1 MKTWA
6 REMKPEKATHC
17 KEIRKILKE
26 ALHDHKDLNLDVESG
41 SKHAK
46 LTDGAYSL
54 AIPSSPS
61 DRKSVKNFEKELTEF
76 IKKLRE
82 NRITHEAHE

>member
-1 MKTWA
+1 
-6 REMKPEKATHC
+6 MKPEKTTHS

-26 ALHDHKDLNLDVESG
+26 ALHHNKDLNLYLKSG

-46 LTDGAYSL
+46 LTSGAHSL
-54 AIPSSPS
+54 TILSSPS

-76 IKKLRE
+76 IKKLKE
-82 NRITHEAHE
+82 NRITHEAHG

>member
-1 MKTWA
+1 MN
-6 REMKPEKATHC
+6 PEKATHS

-26 ALHDHKDLNLDVESG
+26 ALHDNKDLNLYLEPG

-54 AIPSSPS
+54 TILSSPS

-76 IKKLRE
+76 IKKIRG
-82 NRITHEAHE
+82 NRITHGACE

>member
-1 MKTWA
+1 MN
-6 REMKPEKATHC
+6 PEKATHS

-26 ALHDHKDLNLDVESG
+26 ALHDNKDLNLYYLEPG

-46 LTDGAYSL
+46 LTSGANHL
-54 AIPSSPS
+54 TIPSSPS

-76 IKKLRE
+76 IKKLRG
-82 NRITHEAHE
+82 NRITHGACE

>member
-1 MKTWA
+1 
-6 REMKPEKATHC
+6 MKPEEATHS

-26 ALHDHKDLNLDVESG
+26 ALHDNKDLNLYLGLG

-46 LTDGAYSL
+46 LTGGVHHL
-54 AIPSSPS
+54 TIPSSPS
-61 DRKSVKNFEKELTEF
+61 GRKSVKNFEKELTEF

-82 NRITHEAHE
+82 NRIVHEAHG

>member
-1 MKTWA
+1 MN
-6 REMKPEKATHC
+6 PEKATHC

-26 ALHDHKDLNLDVESG
+26 VLHDNKDLNLYLGSG

-46 LTDGAYSL
+46 LTGGAYSL
-54 AIPSSPS
+54 TILSSPS

-76 IKKLRE
+76 IKRLRE

>member
-1 MKTWA
+1 MN
-6 REMKPEKATHC
+6 PEEATHS
-17 KEIRKILKE
+17 KEIRRILKK
-26 ALHDHKDLNLDVESG
+26 ALHGNKDLNLYLEPG

-54 AIPSSPS
+54 TIPSSPS

-76 IKKLRE
+76 VKRLRE

>member
-1 MKTWA
+1 MN
-6 REMKPEKATHC
+6 PEKATHS

-26 ALHDHKDLNLDVESG
+26 TSHDNKDLNLYLESG

-46 LTDGAYSL
+46 LTSGANHL
-54 AIPSSPS
+54 TILSSPS

-76 IKKLRE
+76 IKRLRE
-82 NRITHEAHE
+82 NRITHGACE

>member
-1 MKTWA
+1 
-6 REMKPEKATHC
+6 MKPEEATHS

-26 ALHDHKDLNLDVESG
+26 ALHDNKDLNLYLEPG

-54 AIPSSPS
+54 TIPSSSS
-61 DRKSVKNFEKELTEF
+61 DRKSVKNFKKELTEF
-76 IKKLRE
+76 IKKIRE
-82 NRITHEAHE
+82 DRITHEACE

>member
-1 MKTWA
+1 MN
-6 REMKPEKATHC
+6 PEEATHS

-26 ALHDHKDLNLDVESG
+26 ALHDNKDLNLYLESG

-54 AIPSSPS
+54 TIPSSPS

-82 NRITHEAHE
+82 SRRTHGAHE

>member
-1 MKTWA
+1 MRK
-6 REMKPEKATHC
+6 MNPEKATHC

-26 ALHDHKDLNLDVESG
+26 VVHGNKDLNLYLKPG

-54 AIPSSPS
+54 TISSSPS

-76 IKKLRE
+76 IKKLRG

>member
-1 MKTWA
+1 MKT
-6 REMKPEKATHC
+6 EQATHS

-26 ALHDHKDLNLDVESG
+26 ALHDNKDLNLYLEPG
-41 SKHAK
+41 SKHVK

-54 AIPSSPS
+54 TIPSPPS
-61 DRKSVKNFEKELTEF
+61 GRKSVKNFEKELAEF
-76 IKKLRE
+76 VKKLRE

>member
-1 MKTWA
+1 
-6 REMKPEKATHC
+6 MKPEEATHS

-26 ALHDHKDLNLDVESG
+26 ALRGNKDLNLYLGSG

-46 LTDGAYSL
+46 LTDEVYSL
-54 AIPSSPS
+54 TIPSSPS

-76 IKKLRE
+76 IKRLRE

>member
-1 MKTWA
+1 
-6 REMKPEKATHC
+6 MKPEKATHC

-26 ALHDHKDLNLDVESG
+26 VLHDNKDLNLYLESG

-54 AIPSSPS
+54 TIPSSPS
-61 DRKSVKNFEKELTEF
+61 DRKSVKNFEKESTEF
-76 IKKLRE
+76 IEKIRG
-82 NRITHEAHE
+82 NRITHGACE

>member
-1 MKTWA
+1 
-6 REMKPEKATHC
+6 MKPEEATHS

-26 ALHDHKDLNLDVESG
+26 ALHDNKDLNFYLESG

-46 LTDGAYSL
+46 LTSGANHL
-54 AIPSSPS
+54 TILSSPS

-76 IKKLRE
+76 VKKIRE
-82 NRITHEAHE
+82 NRITHGACE

>member
-1 MKTWA
+1 MN
-6 REMKPEKATHC
+6 PEKATHS

-26 ALHDHKDLNLDVESG
+26 SLHDNKDLNLYLESG

-46 LTDGAYSL
+46 LTSGAYSL
-54 AIPSSPS
+54 TIPSSPS

-76 IKKLRE
+76 IKRLRE
-82 NRITHEAHE
+82 NRITHGACE

>member
-1 MKTWA
+1 MN
-6 REMKPEKATHC
+6 PEKATHC
-17 KEIRKILKE
+17 KDIRKILKE
-26 ALHDHKDLNLDVESG
+26 TLHGNKDLNLYLGPG

-54 AIPSSPS
+54 TIPSSPS
-61 DRKSVKNFEKELTEF
+61 DRKSAKNFEKELTEF

-82 NRITHEAHE
+82 NGITHEGHE

>member
-1 MKTWA
+1 MN
-6 REMKPEKATHC
+6 PEKATHC

-26 ALHDHKDLNLDVESG
+26 ALHDNKDLNLYLGSG

-46 LTDGAYSL
+46 LTGGAHHL
-54 AIPSSPS
+54 TILSSPS

-76 IKKLRE
+76 IKNLRE
-82 NRITHEAHE
+82 NRITHEACE

>member
-1 MKTWA
+1 MN
-6 REMKPEKATHC
+6 PEKATNC

-26 ALHDHKDLNLDVESG
+26 ALHDNKDLNLYLESG

-46 LTDGAYSL
+46 LIGGGYFLT
-54 AIPSSPS
+54 IPSSPS

-82 NRITHEAHE
+82 NRIVHEVHG

>member
-1 MKTWA
+1 
-6 REMKPEKATHC
+6 MKPEKTTYS

-26 ALHDHKDLNLDVESG
+26 ELHDNKDLNLYLGSG

-54 AIPSSPS
+54 TILSSPS
-61 DRKSVKNFEKELTEF
+61 DRKSAKNFEKELTEF

-82 NRITHEAHE
+82 NEITHEACE